1 MVEKEK
7 LKINS
12 QNLYN
17 DVDIQARDQQIV
29 YVLQYVY
36 VLLEV

>member
-1 MVEKEK
+1 MVKKEK